1 MSGPQLPEGV
11 GFALAVP
18 PSWWEF
24 DVDPATRGPAL
35 ERMLEEQVRDV
46 PELRPHRTALA
57 RLLREQA
64 DTAWAAGASYCASMV
79 EPTED
84 GPVTASVAVLVV
96 PAPTAAIGGG
106 VEALLEPLTPVLP
119 TGPDEPW
126 RTVEVVEVPGAGRAG
141 RSSGV
146 HDVELPDGAGRA
158 RMVQMQTLV
167 PLPSSRVLLLTC
179 SSPVLPLAEDLLE
192 LFEAI
197 SSTLE
202 VLVGAPQA
210 VAG

>member
-1 MSGPQLPEGV
+1 MSGPRFPDGV

-24 DVDPATRGPAL
+24 DVDPATRAGSL
-35 ERMLEEQVRDV
+35 ERLLEEQVRDV

-64 DTAWAAGASYCASMV
+64 DTAWAAGASYCATMV

-84 GPVTASVAVLVV
+84 GPVVASVAVLVV
-96 PAPTAAIGGG
+96 PAPTTALGGG
-106 VEALLEPLTPVLP
+106 VEALLAPFTPIP
-119 TGPDEPW
+119 MSGPDEPW
-126 RTVEVVEVPGAGRAG
+126 RRVEVVEVPGAGRAG
-141 RSSGV
+141 RWAGV
-146 HDVELPDGAGRA
+146 VDVDLPEQAGQV

-167 PLPSSRVLLLTC
+167 PLPAARVLLLTC

-192 LFEAI
+192 LFDAI

-202 VLVGAPQA
+202 VLEEAPA
-210 VAG
+210 VMAT